1 MTALPAL
8 VITHNGTRLAE
19 EARVRLTL
27 LRVSQAAS
35 TPTQAELTWAIE
47 NTVPGLNPGDDLAI
61 RVGDEALFEGVVRTS
76 ELTRNTEGQSF
87 RIRAYDAL
95 DHLRR
100 QSQTAPHEAQTLE
113 RFVSTQTE
121 SLGFELVGFEGSPT
135 NGYMFSRGRTAL
147 DQLRTVA
154 EHLGYYFH
162 LDRRVLRGFTLQ
174 PSSGPAAGS
183 APIAQSPNAAPGVS
197 TPSRTRRPEV
207 HWRQLVDAKITTT
220 QVGSA
225 PRVRI
230 LGSGLA
236 NAEHFDV
243 ETGSGSEQ
251 VTLTGQTV
259 VSREHGEARA
269 AAATTLAAATAKHLT
284 ATLLPG
290 NATLR
295 PGQTLTLTNVPG
307 STANLEVVLTQVVHI
322 LDPRRGFTTEVA
334 SLPPPPS
341 PDRSEVARVSVG
353 EVVELADDGR
363 VRVFLPDY
371 QERSD
376 WLRVIAPGAGKDRG
390 FVMLPELG
398 DHVVVL
404 SPDGDPSHGV
414 VLGGVWESEPR
425 DAGVADSHR
434 RRSEWGNPKQRVTLD
449 EDEES
454 LTAET
459 GYGAVVRLKHR
470 DISLRAAHGRLTL
483 TDARGSGLELDGDHV
498 RLYSSQPLTIESPG
512 QPLRIRAARIDFE
525 EA

>member
-8 VITHNGTRLAE
+8 VITHNGTRLPE

-47 NTVPGLNPGDDLAI
+47 NTVPGVNPGDDLNI
-61 RVGDEALFEGVVRTS
+61 RIGDEALFEGVVRTS
-76 ELTRNTEGQSF
+76 ELTRSAEGQLF

-121 SLGFELVGFEGSPT
+121 GSNFELAGFEGGST

-147 DQLRTVA
+147 EQLRSVA

-174 PSSGPAAGS
+174 PSPQPAAVSSSGVT
-183 APIAQSPNAAPGVS
+183 PLETAPGAS
-197 TPSRTRRPEV
+197 ASPRTRHPEV
-207 HWRQLVDAKITTT
+207 HWRQLVDAKLTTT
-220 QVGSA
+220 SVGTA
-225 PRVRI
+225 PRVRV

-236 NAEHFDV
+236 SPEHFDV
-243 ETGSGSEQ
+243 ETGAGSEH
-251 VTLTGQTV
+251 VTLTGQTLA
-259 VSREHGEARA
+259 SRQQAEARA
-269 AAATTLAAATAKHLT
+269 AAASAVAGAAAKHLA

-290 NATLR
+290 NPALR

-307 STANLEVVLTQVVHI
+307 STASLEFVLTQTIHT
-322 LDPRRGFTTEVA
+322 LDPRRGFTTVLS
-334 SLPPPPS
+334 SLPPAPN

-363 VRVFLPDY
+363 VRVFFPDY

-404 SPDGDPSHGV
+404 SQDGDPSHGV
-414 VLGGVWESEPR
+414 VLGGVWEAGPR
-425 DAGVADSHR
+425 DSGVADSHR
-434 RRSEWGNPKQRVTLD
+434 RRSEWGNPKQRLTLD

-459 GYGAVVRLKHR
+459 GYGAVLRLKRR
-470 DISLRAAHGRLTL
+470 DISVRAAHGRLTM
-483 TDARGSGLELDGDHV
+483 TDGRGSGLEFEGDHV

-512 QPLRIRAARIDFE
+512 QPLKIRAARIDFE